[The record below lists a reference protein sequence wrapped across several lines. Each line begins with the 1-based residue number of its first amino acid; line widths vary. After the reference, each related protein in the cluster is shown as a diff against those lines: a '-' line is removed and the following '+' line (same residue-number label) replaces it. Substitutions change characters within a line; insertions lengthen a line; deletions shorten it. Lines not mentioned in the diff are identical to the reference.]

1 MNSLLFALI
10 TVFGWGT
17 WLAPSQKVTFPNQQ
31 IKTLY
36 VVAANLGIATA
47 VALWQGSVWHLTPAT
62 FWWTFLGGMIW
73 AVGGLSAF
81 TATNKL
87 GMAKAFGVWAPL
99 NIIVSLIW
107 GAILFDEFVNLSNET
122 IVLLVAAVVMILVGV
137 PLIIFAKGADNDA
150 QKPGA
155 LRLGLAG
162 AVGAGILWGSY
173 FIPIKY
179 AGVSPWAGAF
189 PSALGMACGGV
200 LLALLSRQ
208 SWKLASF
215 GDAMRAGLTGVL
227 WSVGNYGMLLL
238 VDAIGAGKG
247 FTISQTAVV
256 VSALISIYWLHEPPP
271 KTRAAGLTF
280 IGCILTTLGGILL
293 GNLK

>member
-1 MNSLLFALI
+1 MRSLLYALI

-17 WLAPSQKVTFPNQQ
+17 WLAPSHKVTFPNQQ

-47 VALWQGSVWHLTPAT
+47 VALWQGSVWELTPAT
-62 FWWTFLGGMIW
+62 FWLTFLGGMIW

-107 GAILFDEFVNLSNET
+107 GAVLFDEFVNLNAKT
-122 IVLLVAAVVMILVGV
+122 MVWLVAALVMILVGV
-137 PLIIFAKGADNDA
+137 PLIIFAQGADGDA

-155 LRLGLAG
+155 FRLGLAG

-189 PSALGMACGGV
+189 PSALGMVSGGV
-200 LLALLSRQ
+200 LLALLSRR
-208 SWKLASF
+208 SWKLASSD
-215 GDAMRAGLTGVL
+215 DAMRACLTGAL

-256 VSALISIYWLHEPPP
+256 VSALISIYWLHEPAP
-271 KTRAAGLTF
+271 KTRAARLTF
-280 IGCILTTLGGILL
+280 TGCVLATLGGIVL

>member
-1 MNSLLFALI
+1 MRSLLFALI

-17 WLAPSQKVTFPNQQ
+17 WLAPSQKVIFPNQQ
-31 IKTLY
+31 VKTLY

-47 VALWQGSVWHLTPAT
+47 VALWQGGVWNLSPAT
-62 FWWTFLGGMIW
+62 FWLTFLGGMIW

-81 TATNKL
+81 TATHAL

-99 NIIVSLIW
+99 NIIVSLLW
-107 GAILFDEFVNLSNET
+107 GAALFDEFVNLSAAT
-122 IVLLVAAVVMILVGV
+122 LVWLVAALVMILVGV
-137 PLIIFAKGADNDA
+137 PLIIFAKGADEA
-150 QKPGA
+150 GQKPGA
-155 LRLGLAG
+155 FRLGLLG
-162 AVGAGILWGSY
+162 AIGAGILWGSY

-189 PSALGMACGGV
+189 PSALGMASGGV

-208 SWKLASF
+208 SWKLASS
-215 GDAMRAGLTGVL
+215 GDALRACLTGVL

-256 VSALISIYWLHEPPP
+256 VSALISIYWLHEPAP
-271 KTRAAGLTF
+271 KTRAARLTF
-280 IGCILTTLGGILL
+280 IGCVLATVGGIVL

>member
-17 WLAPSQKVTFPNQQ
+17 WLAPSQKVIFPNQQ
-31 IKTLY
+31 VKTLY
-36 VVAANLGIATA
+36 VVAANLGIATV
-47 VALWQGSVWHLTPAT
+47 VALWQGSVWDLSPAT
-62 FWWTFLGGMIW
+62 FWLTFLGGMIW

-81 TATNKL
+81 TATNTL

-107 GAILFDEFVNLSNET
+107 GAVLFDEFVNLSGKT
-122 IVLLVAAVVMILVGV
+122 IVWLVAAIVMILVGV
-137 PLIIFAKGADNDA
+137 PLIIFAKGTDGDE

-155 LRLGLAG
+155 FRLGLIG

-173 FIPIKY
+173 FIPVKY

-189 PSALGMACGGV
+189 PSALGMVSGGV
-200 LLALLSRQ
+200 LLALPSRR
-208 SWKLASF
+208 SWKLASP
-215 GDAMRAGLTGVL
+215 GDALRACLTGLL

-256 VSALISIYWLHEPPP
+256 VSALISIYWLHEPAP

-280 IGCILTTLGGILL
+280 IGCVLATLGGIVL

>member
-1 MNSLLFALI
+1 MRSLLYALI

-17 WLAPSQKVTFPNQQ
+17 WLAPSQKVIFPNQQ
-31 IKTLY
+31 VKTLY
-36 VVAANLGIATA
+36 VVAANLAIATV
-47 VALWQGSVWHLTPAT
+47 VALGQGSVWCLTPAT

-73 AVGGLSAF
+73 VVGGLCAF

-99 NIIVSLIW
+99 NIIVSLVW
-107 GAILFDEFVNLSNET
+107 GAVLFDEFVNLSSKT
-122 IVLLVAAVVMILVGV
+122 VLLLVAALVVILVGV
-137 PLIIFAKGADNDA
+137 PLIIFAKGADGDG

-155 LRLGLAG
+155 FRLGLAG
-162 AVGAGILWGSY
+162 AVGAGVLWGSY

-200 LLALLSRQ
+200 LLALLARQ
-208 SWKLASF
+208 SWKLASS
-215 GDAMRAGLTGVL
+215 GDAMRACLTGVL

-256 VSALISIYWLHEPPP
+256 VSALISIYWLHEPAP

-280 IGCILTTLGGILL
+280 IGCVLATLGGIVL